1 MRRRGAQPESREFF
15 GERVTCGRRAANALV
30 LDAPEVS
37 QHHAVFERREE
48 GWVVL
53 DCGSTN
59 GTFVGEARLE
69 PGMAMPIATDVQI
82 RVGPCTLQVG
92 AHGPVVP
99 ARAPQVTD
107 TRADVV
113 AAVGSRGASS
123 WSRLSERVTDLLRQR
138 FPRNAVPPALEFD
151 DFVSE
156 VMLVVVRD
164 LPGFEPRAPGSFLGW
179 VQTLAQNRLVDL
191 WRHYNA
197 RRRRAPGRPDGRDLD
212 AIPDPDAATV
222 TQQLRLGE
230 LEAIELECVRGLPAH
245 AQTVY
250 LRRRQLEEGF
260 DTLAKELGRGSE
272 IAVRSLFKR
281 TRALVRECIAR
292 KADDLGHGL
301 RGDL

>member
-1 MRRRGAQPESREFF
+1 MREFF
-15 GERVTCGRRAANALV
+15 GERVTCGRRGSNALA

-37 QHHAVFERREE
+37 QHHAVFERRD
-48 GWVVL
+48 GTWVVL

-59 GTFVGEARLE
+59 GTFVGDARLE
-69 PGMAMPIATDVQI
+69 PGVAVPIAADAQI
-82 RVGPCTLQVG
+82 RVGPCVLQVG
-92 AHGPVVP
+92 SSNAV
-99 ARAPQVTD
+99 ARPLAPQVTD

-113 AAVGSRGASS
+113 AAVGNRGASS
-123 WSRLSERVTDLLRQR
+123 WARLSERVTDLLRQR
-138 FPRNAVPPALEFD
+138 FPRNAIPPGLDFD

-164 LPGFEPRAPGSFLGW
+164 LPGFEPRGPGSFLGW
-179 VQTLAQNRLVDL
+179 VQTLSQNRLVDL
-191 WRHYNA
+191 WRHHNA

-212 AIPDPDAATV
+212 AIADPDAATV

-230 LEAIELECVRGLPAH
+230 LEAIELECVRGLPAD

-250 LRRRQLEEGF
+250 LRRRQHDEGF

-292 KADDLGHGL
+292 KVDDLGHGL
-301 RGDL
+301 LRADL